1 MKNVTMTMPAAVAA
15 ACAFDPAT
23 LLVPG
28 YGIAKRAW
36 VLGEFA
42 SRSLGAVIADA
53 NTPTSGVVSSGLDLA
68 SG

>member
-1 MKNVTMTMPAAVAA
+1 MKNVTMTMSAAVAA

-42 SRSLGAVIADA
+42 SRSVGAVIAETS
-53 NTPTSGVVSSGLDLA
+53 TPNSGVVSPGLDLA